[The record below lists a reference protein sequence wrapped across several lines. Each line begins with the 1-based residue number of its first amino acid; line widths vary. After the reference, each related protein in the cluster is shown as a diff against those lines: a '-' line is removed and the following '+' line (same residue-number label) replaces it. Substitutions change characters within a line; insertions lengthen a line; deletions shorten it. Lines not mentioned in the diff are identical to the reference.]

1 MLQEKNAKKFSKKTF
16 LWLRTKESWLNI
28 LDCGTAHCICHACI
42 PLNNPK
48 KNKLTNV
55 FPVPTLYALTRWSDL
70 DTQQI
75 EERMFSVLKSSGSAF
90 SK

>member
-28 LDCGTAHCICHACI
+28 LDCGTAHCIRHTCI
-42 PLNNPK
+42 LLNNPK

-55 FPVPTLYALTRWSDL
+55 FPVPTLTRWSDL